1 MTEEEIS
8 VQEQYEAVLETGDST
23 VVSEFLNEQNIS
35 DVAELIYENEDH
47 ETDILQSL
55 SMHRATS
62 LFKILEHPTQKRII
76 KNLPPVKSAEL
87 LNEMQADDRTS
98 FLKTCLTRSCAN

>member
-47 ETDILQSL
+47 ETDILAKPFYASGHKPFQNS
-55 SMHRATS
+55 
-62 LFKILEHPTQKRII
+62 
-76 KNLPPVKSAEL
+76 
-87 LNEMQADDRTS
+87 RTS
-98 FLKTCLTRSCAN
+98 HTEKNYQKPSSCKKRRAFK